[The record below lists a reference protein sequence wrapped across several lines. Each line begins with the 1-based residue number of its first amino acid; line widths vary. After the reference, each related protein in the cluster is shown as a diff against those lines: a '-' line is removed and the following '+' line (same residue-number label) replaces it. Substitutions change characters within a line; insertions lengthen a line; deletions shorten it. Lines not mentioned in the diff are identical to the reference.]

1 MKTTFK
7 TDPHLPE
14 KFTPIFVPAALESE
28 YRKFVILV
36 RHFLLR
42 MFHNDIM
49 KFENQRRESIIL
61 MMTFLVA
68 AGGIVSGI
76 ILMPYLRV
84 IPGFTSE
91 TVWLEKTFF
100 LAICMA
106 FTGII
111 SVINWD
117 NMFLDEKDYL
127 YLSALPVKTNT
138 LYTAKFFSLL
148 VFVALISLAVH
159 MLAVFVFT
167 FFLGEMFNIDP
178 FGAIS
183 SLQLGAVHLLT
194 GFLAN
199 LFVFLLVAS
208 IQSILM
214 LLLDASRF
222 KKVSIVVQT
231 LLIMAFVSV
240 FIWFPQMLNSLP
252 VMKERLD
259 TFVYHFP
266 PMWFAGFYEQLTGNY
281 DQLFKEFF
289 YIAPIA
295 VTLLL
300 DLYVLSIPLSFRKFA
315 HPTPGKRVAGRAP
328 GLRRRV
334 KTLLEKKLLDNPIQ
348 KAIFYF
354 SLNTLQRS
362 RKHKLQLTI
371 YSTLPLAFGVT
382 ETVYLWMSKG
392 AVYFQE
398 PRSFLLAVPL
408 VFYLFIAVGFR
419 VAVTHPVCAD
429 ANWIFRVAEGDYPT
443 HYMRGMKKAF
453 LVVGVLPY
461 FIFFT
466 ALYWFWWGPVNALL
480 HSLFC
485 AATAF
490 LLIEVLFIN
499 YKKLPFASAYVPGK
513 FRVKNVWPL
522 YLVVAA
528 LYVYLFTWVGEFML
542 EYPVAYLFFYS
553 AVATDLYWLRW
564 FRYKRNRGF
573 RFVFDEEPEPAM
585 MGLGFDLQV

>member
-1 MKTTFK
+1 MTITLKMSNRFPQK
-7 TDPHLPE
+7 H
-14 KFTPIFVPAALESE
+14 TPIFIPAALESE
-28 YRKFVILV
+28 YKKFVILV

-42 MFHNDIM
+42 MFHNDIL

-61 MMTFLVA
+61 MLTFLVA
-68 AGGIVSGI
+68 AGGIVAGI

-127 YLSALPVKTNT
+127 YLSVLPFKTNT
-138 LYTAKFFSLL
+138 LYTAKFVSLL
-148 VFVALISLAVH
+148 LFVAIISLAVH
-159 MLAVFVFT
+159 LLAVFVFS
-167 FFLGEMFNIDP
+167 FFLGEMFNVNP
-178 FGAIS
+178 FDNTSMLQMGAI
-183 SLQLGAVHLLT
+183 HLIT
-194 GFLAN
+194 GFLGN

-214 LLLDASRF
+214 LLLDASKF

-231 LLIMAFVSV
+231 LLIIVFVSV
-240 FIWFPQMLNSLP
+240 FIWYPQMMNALP
-252 VMKERLD
+252 GMKERLD
-259 TFVYHFP
+259 SFVYYFP
-266 PMWFAGFYEQLTGNY
+266 PLWFAGLYEQMTGNY
-281 DQLFKEFF
+281 DQLFKEYF

-295 VTLLL
+295 ITLLL
-300 DLYVLSIPLSFRKFA
+300 DIYVLCIPLSFRKFA
-315 HPTPGKRVAGRAP
+315 HPTSGKRVTSRDSR
-328 GLRRRV
+328 LRRRLTAFLD
-334 KTLLEKKLLDNPIQ
+334 KRLLPDPIQ

-354 SLNTLQRS
+354 SLRTLQRS

-371 YSTLPLAFGVT
+371 YSTLPLGFAIT

-392 AVYFQE
+392 EAYFQE
-398 PRSFLLAVPL
+398 LQPFLIAVPL

-419 VAVTHPVCAD
+419 MVVMHPICTE

-453 LVVGVLPY
+453 FIIGILPY

-466 ALYWFWWGPVNALL
+466 ALYWLWWGPVPALL
-480 HSLFC
+480 HSMFC
-485 AATAF
+485 AVNAF
-490 LLIEVLFIN
+490 LLIELFFVG
-499 YKKLPFASAYVPGK
+499 YKKIPFASAYVPGK
-513 FRVKNVWPL
+513 FRLKNAWPL
-522 YLVVAA
+522 YLAA
-528 LYVYLFTWVGEFML
+528 AGLFVFFFTWLGQFML
-542 EYPVAYLFFYS
+542 KYPLAYLFFYS

-564 FRYKRNRGF
+564 FRYKRNRDF

-585 MGLGFDLQV
+585 MGLGLDLQV